1 MTVDRDTDRAYFE
14 SIPWCLELLQDP
26 GFIPTPTFSR
36 QYKES
41 TEDALFAETLKT
53 SDTIRACSSL
63 YKRPDPSGIGQI
75 SELIMLVSLG
85 YRVNGYPNL
94 CHGGIVGTLVD
105 EAMGML
111 LTVNKNLTSS
121 PIRFA
126 TVTAYLH
133 VTYLKPVRMFSLPY
147 IKRPY
152 KDRSQGLDEV
162 LDFRIWTSRFTNISE
177 CGLSLQT
184 VPSHESNFSRE
195 D

>member
-26 GFIPTPTFSR
+26 GFTPTPTFSR

-133 VTYLKPVRMFSLPY
+133 VTYLKPVRTPQTILITTRLREVKGRKIYLEASV
-147 IKRPY
+147 
-152 KDRSQGLDEV
+152 KDGCDVNLAKAEALWIQV
-162 LDFRIWTSRFTNISE
+162 N
-177 CGLSLQT
+177 
-184 VPSHESNFSRE
+184 ESKE
-195 D
+195 KL

>member
-26 GFIPTPTFSR
+26 GFTPTPTFSR

-85 YRVNGYPNL
+85 YRVNGHPNL

-121 PIRFA
+121 PPQTILITTRLREIKGRKIYLEASVKDGCDVNLAKAEALWIRSMSPKRNYNVFA
-126 TVTAYLH
+126 TVH
-133 VTYLKPVRMFSLPY
+133 
-147 IKRPY
+147 
-152 KDRSQGLDEV
+152 
-162 LDFRIWTSRFTNISE
+162 
-177 CGLSLQT
+177 
-184 VPSHESNFSRE
+184 
-195 D
+195 